1 MTLFSSVELAP
12 RDPILGITEQYVADL
27 NPHKVNLGVGMYYDE
42 NGKLPLLKCVAAAE
56 RAMVQAPTA
65 RGYLPIDGIAEYD
78 KAAQRL
84 AFGDSSPAVAEQ
96 RVATVQGLGGTGAL
110 KVAADYLKRLRP
122 SARVLISDPS
132 WENHRALFTQAGFEV
147 ATYPYYDPVFHGV
160 RFDAMLA
167 ALNAA
172 AAGTVVVL
180 HACCH
185 NPTGCD
191 LTLEQWRQ
199 VVASARACAW
209 IPLLDMA
216 YQGFGF
222 GLDEDAA
229 ALRLFVD
236 AGLACL
242 VATSFSKNFSL
253 YGERVGA
260 LSVVCEQPQEAQRV
274 LSQLKVMI
282 RANYSNPPTHG
293 AKAVAA
299 VLADPAL
306 RRLWHEELAQ
316 MRSRIRSMRERLITK
331 LREAGVRQDMSFI
344 AAQQGMFSYS
354 GLSVDQMRRLRS
366 EFSVYGVDSG
376 RICVAAL
383 NEGNLTHVAQAIA
396 RVM

>member
-1 MTLFSSVELAP
+1 MTLFSTVELAP
-12 RDPILGITEQYVADL
+12 RDPILGITEQFAADPS
-27 NPHKVNLGVGMYYDE
+27 PHKVNLGVGMYYDE
-42 NGKLPLLKCVAAAE
+42 NGRLPLLKCVAAAE
-56 RAMVQAPTA
+56 QAMVEAPAA
-65 RGYLPIDGIAEYD
+65 RGYLPIDGMADYD
-78 KAAQRL
+78 RAAQRL
-84 AFGDSSPAVAEQ
+84 AFGESSPAVTEQ
-96 RVATVQGLGGTGAL
+96 RIATVQGLGGTGAL
-110 KVAADYLKRLRP
+110 KVAADFLKRLRP
-122 SARVLISDPS
+122 QARVLISDPS

-147 ATYPYYDPVFHGV
+147 ATYPYYDPASHGV

-167 ALNAA
+167 ALNTTS
-172 AAGTVVVL
+172 AGTVVVL

-199 VVASARACAW
+199 VVASARERGW

-216 YQGFGF
+216 YQGFGH

-229 ALRLFVD
+229 AVRLFVD

-260 LSVVCEQPQEAQRV
+260 LSVVCGEAQEAQRV

-299 VLADPAL
+299 VLADPTL

-316 MRSRIRSMRERLITK
+316 MRDRIHAMRERLIAK
-331 LREAGVRQDMSFI
+331 LREAGVQQDMSFI
-344 AAQQGMFSYS
+344 AKQQGMFSYS
-354 GLSVDQMRRLRS
+354 GLSVEQMRRLRS

-383 NEGNLTHVAQAIA
+383 NERNLEHVAQAIA
-396 RVM
+396 RVL